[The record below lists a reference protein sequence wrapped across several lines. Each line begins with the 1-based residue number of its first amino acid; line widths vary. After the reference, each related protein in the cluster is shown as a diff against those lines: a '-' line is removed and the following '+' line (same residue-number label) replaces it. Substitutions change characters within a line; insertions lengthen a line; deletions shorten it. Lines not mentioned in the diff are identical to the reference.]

1 MLFDRLIDGKPTD
14 SGKRIAR
21 RASLLMVPAIAL
33 SNGIGATLVFV
44 LAGFVIP
51 TPPEFDQETETL
63 IVNLAVAGVYVL
75 IALIVGTVWGFR
87 RLNPTRQWIAAERAP
102 DKAELRE
109 ALRGPLRILLVNA
122 VLWFVGVLVFGALNS
137 VYSPLLG
144 ATVAVTAVLG
154 GVTTCA
160 VAYLLSERILR
171 ATTARALSY
180 GAPSR
185 PVLPGVRTRGLLGWV
200 LGSGVPIVGL
210 GLVAVATVSGDGV
223 TDDELAIVIFAL
235 GGLALTVGLLITW
248 LTTRAVADPVLSV
261 RRALA
266 DVEKGDLDV
275 EVPVYDGSE
284 LGLLQAGF
292 NRMAA
297 GLSER
302 EKMRDLFGRHV
313 GEDVAHAALEQDIE
327 LGGEVREVAVLFVDI
342 VGSTKLAG
350 ERPPDEVVGLLNSFF
365 GVVVEVV
372 DEHGGFVNKFEG
384 DGALAIFG
392 APIPRDDIAAP
403 ALAAARHLAQRL
415 AEEVPD
421 LRAGTG
427 VSGGRAVAGNVGAEK
442 RFEYTVIGDP
452 VNEAARLSELA
463 KGEDRRVLASAD
475 LVEEADEAEAAHW
488 SVGRSAKLRG
498 RKAET
503 RLATPV
509 EANDRD

>member
-14 SGKRIAR
+14 SGKQISR
-21 RASLLMVPAIAL
+21 RATLLLLPAIAL
-33 SNGIGATLVFV
+33 ANGIGASIVYV
-44 LAGFVIP
+44 LAFFVIP
-51 TPPEFDQETETL
+51 SPPELDQETEAL
-63 IVNLAVAGVYVL
+63 VVNLVTSAIYLL
-75 IALIVGTVWGFR
+75 IALVVGTVWGFR
-87 RLNPTRQWIAAERAP
+87 RVNPTRKWINEERAP
-102 DKAELRE
+102 DKEELRV
-109 ALRGPLRILLVNA
+109 ALRGPLRISLVNA
-122 VLWFVGVLVFGALNS
+122 VLWLVGVLVFGALNFI
-137 VYSPLLG
+137 YSPVLA
-144 ATVAVTAVLG
+144 ATVGVTALLG

-185 PVLPGVRTRGLLGWV
+185 PVLPGVRTRGMLGWA
-200 LGSGVPIVGL
+200 LGSGVPLVGL
-210 GLVAVATVSGDGV
+210 GLVAVATVSGDEV

-235 GGLALTVGLLITW
+235 GGLALTVGLYITW

-266 DVEKGDLDV
+266 KVEQGELDV

-292 NRMAA
+292 NRMVA

-302 EKMRDLFGRHV
+302 ERMRDLFGRHV

-350 ERPPDEVVGLLNSFF
+350 ERPPDEVVELLNSFF
-365 GVVVEVV
+365 GVVVDVV

-384 DGALAIFG
+384 DAALAIFG
-392 APIPRDDIAAP
+392 APIPRDDIAGP
-403 ALAAARHLAQRL
+403 ALAAARHLAERL
-415 AEEVPD
+415 ASEVPD
-421 LRAGTG
+421 LRAGIG

-452 VNEAARLSELA
+452 VNAAARLSELA
-463 KGEDRRVLASAD
+463 KQEDCGVLASAN
-475 LVEEADEAEAAHW
+475 LVEQAGSDESGHW
-488 SVGRSAKLRG
+488 TLGDTVALRG
-498 RKAET
+498 REAET

-509 EANDRD
+509 GA

>member
-14 SGKRIAR
+14 SGKQISR
-21 RASLLMVPAIAL
+21 RATLLLLPAIAL
-33 SNGIGATLVFV
+33 ANGIGASIVYV
-44 LAGFVIP
+44 LAFFVIP
-51 TPPEFDQETETL
+51 SPPELDQETEAL
-63 IVNLAVAGVYVL
+63 VVNLVTSAIYLL
-75 IALIVGTVWGFR
+75 IALVVGTVWGFR
-87 RLNPTRQWIAAERAP
+87 RVNPTRKWINEERAP
-102 DKAELRE
+102 DKEELRV
-109 ALRGPLRILLVNA
+109 ALRGPLRISLVNA
-122 VLWFVGVLVFGALNS
+122 VLWLVGVLVFGALNFI
-137 VYSPLLG
+137 YSPVLA
-144 ATVAVTAVLG
+144 ATVGVTALLG

-185 PVLPGVRTRGLLGWV
+185 PVLPGVRTRGMLGWA
-200 LGSGVPIVGL
+200 LGSGVPLVGL
-210 GLVAVATVSGDGV
+210 GLVAVATVSGDEV

-235 GGLALTVGLLITW
+235 GGLALTVGLYITW

-266 DVEKGDLDV
+266 KVEQGELDV

-292 NRMAA
+292 NRMVA

-302 EKMRDLFGRHV
+302 ERMRDLFGRHV

-350 ERPPDEVVGLLNSFF
+350 ERPPDEVVELLNSFF
-365 GVVVEVV
+365 GVVVDVV

-384 DGALAIFG
+384 DAALAIFG
-392 APIPRDDIAAP
+392 APIPRDNIAGP
-403 ALAAARHLAQRL
+403 ALAAARHLAERL
-415 AEEVPD
+415 ASEVPD
-421 LRAGTG
+421 LRAGIG
-427 VSGGRAVAGNVGAEK
+427 VSGSRAVAGNVGAEK

-452 VNEAARLSELA
+452 VNAAARLSELA
-463 KGEDRRVLASAD
+463 KQEDCGVLASAN
-475 LVEEADEAEAAHW
+475 LVEQAGSDESGHW
-488 SVGRSAKLRG
+488 TLGDTVALRG
-498 RKAET
+498 REAET

-509 EANDRD
+509 GA

>member
-1 MLFDRLIDGKPTD
+1 
-14 SGKRIAR
+14 
-21 RASLLMVPAIAL
+21 IAL
-33 SNGIGATLVFV
+33 ANGIGASIVYV
-44 LAGFVIP
+44 LAFFVIP
-51 TPPEFDQETETL
+51 SPPELDQETEAL
-63 IVNLAVAGVYVL
+63 VVNLVTSAIYLL
-75 IALIVGTVWGFR
+75 IALVVGTVWGFR
-87 RLNPTRQWIAAERAP
+87 RVNPTRKWINEERAP
-102 DKAELRE
+102 DKEELRV
-109 ALRGPLRILLVNA
+109 ALRGPLRISLVNA
-122 VLWFVGVLVFGALNS
+122 VLWLVGVLVFGALNFI
-137 VYSPLLG
+137 YSPVLA
-144 ATVAVTAVLG
+144 ATVGVTALLG

-185 PVLPGVRTRGLLGWV
+185 PVLPGVRTRGMLGWA
-200 LGSGVPIVGL
+200 LGSGVPLVGL
-210 GLVAVATVSGDGV
+210 GLVAVATVSGDEV

-235 GGLALTVGLLITW
+235 GGLALTVGLYITW

-266 DVEKGDLDV
+266 KVEQGELDV

-292 NRMAA
+292 NRMVA

-302 EKMRDLFGRHV
+302 ERMRDLFGRHV

-350 ERPPDEVVGLLNSFF
+350 ERPPDEVVELLNSFF
-365 GVVVEVV
+365 GVVVDVV

-384 DGALAIFG
+384 DAALAIFG
-392 APIPRDDIAAP
+392 APIPRDDIAGP
-403 ALAAARHLAQRL
+403 ALAAARHLAERL
-415 AEEVPD
+415 ASEVPD
-421 LRAGTG
+421 LRAGIG

-452 VNEAARLSELA
+452 VNAAARLSELA
-463 KGEDRRVLASAD
+463 KQEDCGVLASAN
-475 LVEEADEAEAAHW
+475 LVEQAGSDESGHW
-488 SVGRSAKLRG
+488 TLGDTVALRG
-498 RKAET
+498 REAET

-509 EANDRD
+509 GA

>member
-14 SGKRIAR
+14 SGKQISR
-21 RASLLMVPAIAL
+21 RASLLLIPAIAV

-44 LAGFVIP
+44 LAGFVLP
-51 TPPEFDQETETL
+51 RPPEFDGVTETL
-63 IVNLAVAGVYVL
+63 IVNLVATGVYLL
-75 IALIVGTVWGFR
+75 IALVVGTAWGFKR
-87 RLNPTRQWIAAERAP
+87 VNPTRQWINEERAP
-102 DKAELRE
+102 TEEELRV

-122 VLWFVGVLVFGALNS
+122 VMWLVGVLAFTGLNS
-137 VYSPLLG
+137 IYSPVLG
-144 ATVAVTAVLG
+144 ATVGVTTLLG

-185 PVLPGVRTRGLLGWV
+185 PALPGVRTRGLLGWA
-200 LGSGVPIVGL
+200 LGSGVPLLGL
-210 GLVAVATVSGDGV
+210 GIVAVATITGDQV
-223 TDDELAIVIFAL
+223 TDDELATVILAL

-261 RRALA
+261 RRALSE
-266 DVEKGDLDV
+266 VERGELDV

-302 EKMRDLFGRHV
+302 ERMRDLFGRHV

-350 ERPPDEVVGLLNSFF
+350 ERPPDEVVELLNSFF
-365 GVVVEVV
+365 GVVVDVV

-384 DGALAIFG
+384 DAALAIFG
-392 APIPRDDIAAP
+392 APIPRDDIAGP
-403 ALAAARHLAQRL
+403 ALAAARHLAERL
-415 AEEVPD
+415 ASEVPD
-421 LRAGTG
+421 LRAGIG

-463 KGEDRRVLASAD
+463 KQEDCGVLASAD
-475 LVEEADEAEAAHW
+475 LVEQAGDEEAAHW
-488 SVGRSAKLRG
+488 NTGRSAKLRG
-498 RKAET
+498 RDSET
-503 RLATPV
+503 RLATP
-509 EANDRD
+509 AGA